1 MLAKSRTSIKV
12 KANPVCSLLHLVS
25 RFHQSPSDVFVKK
38 KKKKSNLDFQGSS
51 GFGKFVV
58 EVRGVQF
65 QLSLALA
72 NKEKVVLAK

>member
-25 RFHQSPSDVFVKK
+25 RFHQSPSDVFVK